1 MHNFPSVKADGTT
14 CKNIPALKRQATI
27 CYIADLNMFY
37 LSKLYSIVTEWLV
50 KNYL

>member
-37 LSKLYSIVTEWLV
+37 LSKLYSIVTE
-50 KNYL
+50 